1 MTRYFAYGANMD
13 PVHMA
18 ERCPQAIRLG
28 PARLQGR
35 AFKIAAKGY
44 GDAQPAAGSE
54 LLGVLWELSPSDEA
68 ALDAFEGVPEGAYY
82 KEAAVVLAHGGRPVS
97 AMLYRA
103 ADPAPGRPVPGYV
116 ERIVE
121 VAEQLDFPA
130 AYLERLRGTLQ
141 AG

>member
-82 KEAAVVLAHGGRPVS
+82 KEAAVVLAHGGRQ
-97 AMLYRA
+97 
-103 ADPAPGRPVPGYV
+103 
-116 ERIVE
+116 

-130 AYLERLRGTLQ
+130 GYLERLRGTLQ